1 MELSDNDAVVDDVAE
16 ASEAPETAAHED
28 VTEAKA
34 AKKDEVDPEQE
45 ETQAADTGGC
55 VMVRIAPIYF

>member
-1 MELSDNDAVVDDVAE
+1 MELSDNDAVVDDDVAE

-34 AKKDEVDPEQE
+34 AKKDEVDPE
-45 ETQAADTGGC
+45 
-55 VMVRIAPIYF
+55 